1 MRSSKDN
8 PKGSSG
14 EGAREGSRESRTPC
28 DKVSGILEQEGLT
41 PLPEAARDHLAEC
54 PDCQGLLA
62 DFNSIVAAAREL
74 PAEVEPPA
82 RVWISLRSQLI
93 AEGLIRESAPVA
105 DMPELAASPAS
116 SRGWWHGFSGLFQ
129 GRALATA
136 AVGLLIMAA
145 GIAQLRQPETS
156 QPPPSSRVAEDV
168 QAPDPLAASGA
179 ALTEQEHILRAVQPA
194 GTLASS
200 PVDDS
205 LQKDLQTLNA
215 FIAECEHHLKTNPR
229 DQLAREY
236 LARAYQQ
243 KAELLSEMLDRG
255 RSVN

>member
-1 MRSSKDN
+1 M
-8 PKGSSG
+8 GSSTMNG
-14 EGAREGSRESRTPC
+14 SPCNGLAEVLEREGLATLPESAREH
-28 DKVSGILEQEGLT
+28 
-41 PLPEAARDHLAEC
+41 AAGCAN
-54 PDCQGLLA
+54 CQGLLD
-62 DFNSIVAAAREL
+62 DFAAIVAAAHEL

-82 RVWISLRSQLI
+82 RLWISLRSQLES
-93 AEGLIRESAPVA
+93 EGLIREVSPIDQIPQQAP
-105 DMPELAASPAS
+105 ESHS
-116 SRGWWHGFSGLFQ
+116 WWHGFSGLLQ

-145 GIAQLRQPETS
+145 GIAQLRQPATSTS
-156 QPPPSSRVAEDV
+156 QPPPPPVAEQA

-179 ALTEQEHILRAVQPA
+179 TLSEQEHILRSVQPA

-205 LQKDLQTLNA
+205 LQKDLQTLDA

-236 LARAYQQ
+236 LAGAYQQ
-243 KAELLSEMLDRG
+243 KAELLSEMLERN

>member
-1 MRSSKDN
+1 MRCK
-8 PKGSSG
+8 
-14 EGAREGSRESRTPC
+14 ELEA
-28 DKVSGILEQEGLT
+28 VLEQEGLS
-41 PLPEAARDHLAEC
+41 PLPPEAQEHLAEC

-62 DFNSIVAAAREL
+62 DFNSIVAAAHEL

-82 RVWISLRSQLI
+82 RVWISLRSQLV
-93 AEGLIRESAPVA
+93 AEGLIRESALAAKV
-105 DMPELAASPAS
+105 PELAASPAP
-116 SRGWWHGFSGLFQ
+116 SRAHPLQANPVHVWWHGFSGLFQ

-145 GIAQLRQPETS
+145 GIAQLRQSGTS
-156 QPPPSSRVAEDV
+156 QPPPPPRVAEDV

-179 ALTEQEHILRAVQPA
+179 ALTEQEHILRTVQPA

-205 LQKDLQTLNA
+205 LQKDLQTLDT
-215 FIAECEHHLKTNPR
+215 FIADCEHHLKTNPR

>member
-1 MRSSKDN
+1 MRN
-8 PKGSSG
+8 PTRSGKGGSI
-14 EGAREGSRESRTPC
+14 ECNDLVDLLEREGLAPL
-28 DKVSGILEQEGLT
+28 SG
-41 PLPEAARDHLAEC
+41 AASEHLSGC
-54 PDCQGLLA
+54 PACQGLLA
-62 DFNSIVAAAREL
+62 DFTAITAAAHEL

-82 RVWISLRSQLI
+82 RVWISLRSQLV
-93 AEGLIRESAPVA
+93 AEGLIREDASVSELLQPAP
-105 DMPELAASPAS
+105 ESHS
-116 SRGWWHGFSGLFQ
+116 WWHSFSGLLQ

-145 GIAQLRQPETS
+145 GIAQLRQPFTAAP
-156 QPPPSSRVAEDV
+156 PPPSRTAEQV

-179 ALTEQEHILRAVQPA
+179 ALTEQEHILRAVQPV
-194 GTLASS
+194 GTRASS

-205 LQKDLQTLNA
+205 LQKDLQTLDA
-215 FIAECEHHLKTNPR
+215 FIAECEYHLKANPR

-236 LARAYQQ
+236 LAGAYQQ

>member
-1 MRSSKDN
+1 MRN
-8 PKGSSG
+8 PTGSGKGGSMQCNDLVDLL
-14 EGAREGSRESRTPC
+14 EREGLAPLSDAASEHL
-28 DKVSGILEQEGLT
+28 SG
-41 PLPEAARDHLAEC
+41 C
-54 PDCQGLLA
+54 PACQGLLA
-62 DFNSIVAAAREL
+62 DFTAITAAAHEL

-82 RVWISLRSQLI
+82 RVWISLRSQLV
-93 AEGLIRESAPVA
+93 AEGLIREAAPVSELLQPA
-105 DMPELAASPAS
+105 PESHS
-116 SRGWWHGFSGLFQ
+116 WWHSFSGLLQ

-145 GIAQLRQPETS
+145 GIAQLRQPVNS
-156 QPPPSSRVAEDV
+156 QSTPAAQDAD
-168 QAPDPLAASGA
+168 QTTGQTTDQGPDPLAASGA
-179 ALTEQEHILRAVQPA
+179 ALTEQEHVLRSVQPA

-205 LQKDLQTLNA
+205 LQKDLQTLDT

-236 LARAYQQ
+236 LAGAYQQ